1 MSVSTVERGRSLET
15 DIAELFRQGGYTV
28 EHNAKMR
35 GRSGAAHQIDVLA
48 SYDAPFHK
56 STVLIEAKNHRSNI
70 DKDTIM
76 KLAAIRDDLSAGHAI
91 LATTSGFTPGALR
104 TASVHGNLDLWDGQK
119 TAALLGGMRSGA
131 GDDSG
136 GRAESAFPLAVPAR
150 VSADEARAAFEGILT
165 KRARGGFMGR
175 GKIEGRMTGMETVWR
190 RYYDID
196 LDAEVRVVE
205 KTGWRSREAAVH
217 TVQAR
222 VTLDATTGAVVSV
235 GPSGLSYGHAPLAG
249 LDRTQL
255 GILKAARNKKFEKR
269 EISLPGL
276 SSGKVGQMINDMAAR
291 GVIVQTSARPAT
303 YRAASPYPADPSSL
317 GSIGG
322 AHSVARTD
330 VGGLGGDGMDPG
342 AAAEMAGTYWDG
354 VHVKSIDLVY
364 YPYHVATVEYEGGAK
379 RTIWVD
385 AVTGSRC
392 AHLEA

>member
-1 MSVSTVERGRSLET
+1 MSTVEKGTSLEA
-15 DIAELFRQGGYTV
+15 DIAELFRRSGYAV
-28 EHNAKMR
+28 EHNARIK

-70 DKDTIM
+70 DKDTVM

-91 LATTSGFTPGALR
+91 LATTSGFTPGALK

-119 TAALLGGMRSGA
+119 TAALLGGMRSGE
-131 GDDSG
+131 GDGPG

-150 VSADEARAAFEGILT
+150 VGADEARAAFEGMLA

-175 GKIEGRMTGMETVWR
+175 GKIAGRMAGMETVWR

-217 TVQAR
+217 SVQAR
-222 VTLDATTGAVVSV
+222 VTLDAATGAVVSV
-235 GPSGLSYGHAPLAG
+235 GPGGLSYGHAPLAG
-249 LDRTQL
+249 MDRAQL
-255 GILKAARNKKFEKR
+255 GMLKAAGDGKFEKR

-276 SSGKVGQMINDMAAR
+276 SPGKVGQMINDMAAR

-303 YRAASPYPADPSSL
+303 YRAARPYPADPSSL

-322 AHSVARTD
+322 THSVARTD

-342 AAAEMAGTYWDG
+342 AAAELAGTYWDG
-354 VHVKSIDLVY
+354 VRVKSIDRIY

-379 RTIWVD
+379 RTVWLD
-385 AVTGSRC
+385 AITGSRC
-392 AHLEA
+392 PHLEA